1 MNCSTDPIANH
12 RPIATSD
19 VNTFALLGGDDSV
32 RLRVRSVFE
41 IGLEKRLESAFARGS
56 GSAHR
61 VRKSRRGSNS
71 DKTDKQFLSTAHDRC
86 FSLRVA
92 DREAEQPGSIPLAIS
107 YEQQLDVSSGSVR
120 LNALW
125 ISGASARTWAI
136 LCAPTCF
143 S

>member
-1 MNCSTDPIANH
+1 MANAA
-12 RPIATSD
+12 RLS
-19 VNTFALLGGDDSV
+19 VGECVVRGDAA
-32 RLRVRSVFE
+32 
-41 IGLEKRLESAFARGS
+41 GP
-56 GSAHR
+56 
-61 VRKSRRGSNS
+61 
-71 DKTDKQFLSTAHDRC
+71 DKQFLSTAHDRC

-125 ISGASARTWAI
+125 ISGASARTPAI

-143 S
+143 L